1 MTHNLLGQETSPYL
15 LQHKDN
21 PVHWR
26 PWGAAAL
33 AEAKAAN
40 KPILLSIGYAA
51 CHWCHVMAHES
62 FENPEIAAVMNE
74 LFVNIKVD
82 REERPDIDAIYM
94 SALHLLG
101 AQGGWPLTMFL
112 TPDGEP
118 FWGGTYFPPTSRWGQ
133 PGFPDIMKRIDEVW
147 RTERETIDQNRKAIL
162 QRLELMAATDD
173 DGRTLRHDSLEQLAA
188 GLVNSVDFSRGGLSG
203 TPKFPNPPIF
213 RLFWQAYRKTGEPS
227 YKRAVDLLL
236 DRMSEGGI
244 YDHLGG
250 GYARYSVDDRWLVP
264 HFEKMLYDNAQIVEL
279 LTHAWLD
286 DRNPLFEQRLRE
298 TIGWVEREMIAENG
312 AFAASQDADSEGEEG
327 KFYVWSAREVQE
339 FLGTNAD
346 LFSQIYDVTGPG
358 NFEGHNI
365 LNRLQLREKP
375 DAETE
380 RLLASLRRT
389 LFTARDA
396 RVHPGWDDKVLADW
410 NGLMIA
416 ALAGAATA
424 FGEPRWLETAETAF
438 AAVLRDQSRVDS
450 AGNSR
455 LLHAFRAA
463 RAQHEGMLD
472 DYANMARA
480 ALALHEATGKPH
492 YLSQAEAWAR
502 TLDARFRDA
511 TAGGYFF
518 TADDAEALI
527 VRSRQAAD
535 NAVPAGNGVM
545 VEVLAGLALLTG
557 EARWRERAE
566 ELVSGFAA
574 AVAGQAPSHA
584 TLICGFDLMLSA
596 DQVVIVGRRGEAATD
611 ALLREV
617 FSVSMP
623 TRVLQVVGDAASL
636 PDGHP
641 ARGKTRVDDKAT
653 AYVCHGQ
660 TCSLP
665 LTDPA
670 ALRGI
675 LTGGAP

>member
-1 MTHNLLGQETSPYL
+1 MTRNLLDLETSPYL

-26 PWGAAAL
+26 PWGPAAL
-33 AEAKAAN
+33 AEAKAAG

-62 FENPEIAAVMNE
+62 FENPQIAAVMNE
-74 LFVNIKVD
+74 LFVSIKVD

-118 FWGGTYFPPTSRWGQ
+118 FWGGTYFPPESRWGQ
-133 PGFPDIMKRIDEVW
+133 PGFVDIMKRIDHVW
-147 RTERETIDQNRKAIL
+147 REERETVDQNRTAL
-162 QRLELMAATDD
+162 VQRLGLMSAGAG
-173 DGRTLRHDSLEQLAA
+173 DGGTLRPDSVEQLAA
-188 GLVNSVDFSRGGLSG
+188 KLINSVDFSRGGLSG

-213 RLFWQAYRKTGEPS
+213 RLFWLAYRKTGEPS

-244 YDHLGG
+244 YDHIGG

-264 HFEKMLYDNAQIVEL
+264 HFEKMLYDNAQIIEL
-279 LTHAWLD
+279 LTQAWLD
-286 DRNPLFEQRLRE
+286 DRNPLFERRLRE
-298 TIGWVEREMIAENG
+298 TIGWVAREMIAGNG

-327 KFYVWSAREVQE
+327 KFYVWSAAELQE

-346 LFSQIYDVTGPG
+346 EFAQIYDVSPRG

-365 LNRLQLREKP
+365 LNRLHLREKP
-375 DAETE
+375 DDETE
-380 RLLASLRRT
+380 ERMARIREL
-389 LFTARDA
+389 LFTVRDA
-396 RVHPGWDDKVLADW
+396 RVHPGWDDKALADW

-424 FGEPRWLETAETAF
+424 LDEPEWLALAETAF
-438 AAVLRDQSRVDS
+438 GAIVRDQTRTDS

-455 LLHAFRAA
+455 LLHSYRAA
-463 RAQHEGMLD
+463 KAQHEGMLD

-480 ALALHEATGKPH
+480 ALALHEATGDDA
-492 YLSQAEAWAR
+492 YLRRAEAWAS
-502 TLDARFRDA
+502 TVEARFRDSEG
-511 TAGGYFF
+511 GGYFF

-527 VRSRQAAD
+527 VRSRSATD

-545 VEVLAGLALLTG
+545 VEVLARLALLTG
-557 EARWRERAE
+557 NQVWRERAE
-566 ELVSGFAA
+566 QLVSAFSP
-574 AVAGQAPSHA
+574 AVASQAPSHA
-584 TLICGFDLMLSA
+584 TLLTGFDLLLNA
-596 DQVVIVGRRGEAATD
+596 DQIVIVGNRNEPNTQD
-611 ALLREV
+611 LLNAV
-617 FSVSMP
+617 CTVP
-623 TRVLQVVGDAASL
+623 LPNRVLQVVPDGAAL

-641 ARGKTRVDDKAT
+641 AHGKTKIGGEPT

-665 LTDPA
+665 ITVASVLHDM
-670 ALRGI
+670 LN
-675 LTGGAP
+675 GAGS

>member
-1 MTHNLLGQETSPYL
+1 MTRNLLDQETSPYL

-26 PWGAAAL
+26 PWGTAAL
-33 AEAKAAN
+33 AEAKAAG

-62 FENPEIAAVMNE
+62 FENPEIAAVMND

-94 SALHLLG
+94 SALQLLG
-101 AQGGWPLTMFL
+101 GQGGWPLTMFL

-118 FWGGTYFPPTSRWGQ
+118 FWGGTYFPPDSRWGQ
-133 PGFPDIMKRIDEVW
+133 PGFVDIMRRIDEVC
-147 RTERETIDQNRKAIL
+147 RQERDTVDQNRLAL
-162 QRLELMAATDD
+162 VQRLGIMASGSG
-173 DGRTLRHDSLEQLAA
+173 DGGSLREDSVEQLAA
-188 GLVNSVDFSRGGLSG
+188 KLINSVDFSRGGLAG

-213 RLFWQAYRKTGEPS
+213 RLFWLAYRRTGEPS

-264 HFEKMLYDNAQIVEL
+264 HFEKMLYDNAQIIEL

-286 DRNPLFEQRLRE
+286 DRNPLFERRLRE
-298 TIGWVEREMIAENG
+298 TVGWVAREMIAEGG

-327 KFYVWSAREVQE
+327 KFYVWSADEIRDY
-339 FLGTNAD
+339 LGVNAD
-346 LFSQIYDVTGPG
+346 LFASIYDVTPRG
-358 NFEGHNI
+358 NFEGHTI
-365 LNRLQLREKP
+365 LNRLHLREKP
-375 DAETE
+375 GEDIETQLDVMRQVLF
-380 RLLASLRRT
+380 RLRAS
-389 LFTARDA
+389 
-396 RVHPGWDDKVLADW
+396 RVHPGWDDKALADW

-416 ALAGAATA
+416 ALAGASGALR
-424 FGEPRWLETAETAF
+424 EPGWLALAESAF
-438 AAVLRDQSRVDS
+438 AAVLRQQARTDS

-455 LLHAFRAA
+455 LLHSYRAA
-463 RAQHEGMLD
+463 KPQHEAMLD

-480 ALALHEATGKPH
+480 ALILHEATGQDR
-492 YLSQAEAWAR
+492 YLRQAEAWAR
-502 TLDARFRDA
+502 TVEARFRDEENS
-511 TAGGYFF
+511 GYFF

-527 VRSRQAAD
+527 VRSRHATD

-545 VEVLAGLALLTG
+545 VEVLARLALLTG
-557 EARWRERAE
+557 DDIWRERAE
-566 ELVSGFAA
+566 ELVSSFAA
-574 AVAGQAPSHA
+574 SVASQAPSHA
-584 TLICGFDLMLSA
+584 TLLCGFDLMLHA
-596 DQVVIVGRRGEAATD
+596 DQIVIVGERGAADTE
-611 ALLREV
+611 ALLRAV
-617 FSVSMP
+617 FDISLP
-623 TRVLQVVGDAASL
+623 NRVLQVVADGAAL
-636 PDGHP
+636 PAAHP
-641 ARGKTRVDDKAT
+641 AAGKAAVDGKAT

-665 LTDPA
+665 ITDAA
-670 ALRGI
+670 ALRAS
-675 LTGGAP
+675 LVGAG

>member
-1 MTHNLLGQETSPYL
+1 MTRNLLDQETSPYL

-26 PWGAAAL
+26 PWGPAAL
-33 AEAKAAN
+33 AEARAAG

-62 FENPEIAAVMNE
+62 FENPAIAAVMND
-74 LFVNIKVD
+74 LFVSIKVD

-118 FWGGTYFPPTSRWGQ
+118 FWGGTYFPPESRWGQ
-133 PGFPDIMKRIDEVW
+133 PGFVDIMKRIDQVW
-147 RTERETIDQNRKAIL
+147 REERETVDQNRVAL
-162 QRLELMAATDD
+162 VQRLGLMSAGAG
-173 DGRTLRHDSLEQLAA
+173 DGGTLRPDSVEQLAA
-188 GLVNSVDFSRGGLSG
+188 RLINSVDFARGGLSG

-213 RLFWQAYRKTGEPS
+213 RLFWLAYRKTGEPS

-236 DRMSEGGI
+236 DRTSEGGI
-244 YDHLGG
+244 YDHIGG

-279 LTHAWLD
+279 LTQAWLD

-298 TIGWVEREMIAENG
+298 TIGWVAREMIAENG

-327 KFYVWSAREVQE
+327 KFYVWSAAELQE
-339 FLGTNAD
+339 CLGTNAD
-346 LFSQIYDVTGPG
+346 LFAQIYDVTPRG
-358 NFEGHNI
+358 NFEGHTI
-365 LNRLQLREKP
+365 LNRLHLRQKP
-375 DAETE
+375 DDETE
-380 RLLASLRRT
+380 TLMTEIRGLLFKLRH
-389 LFTARDA
+389 A

-424 FGEPRWLETAETAF
+424 FDEPDWLALAETAF
-438 AAVLRDQSRVDS
+438 AAVIHDQTRMDS

-455 LLHAFRAA
+455 LLHSYRAA
-463 RAQHEGMLD
+463 KAQHEGMLD

-480 ALALHEATGKPH
+480 ALALHEATGKAA
-492 YLSQAEAWAR
+492 YLHHAEAWAR
-502 TLDARFRDA
+502 TLGARFWDDES
-511 TAGGYFF
+511 GGYFF

-527 VRSRQAAD
+527 VRSRNATD

-545 VEVLAGLALLTG
+545 VEVLARLALLTG
-557 EARWRERAE
+557 DDAWRERAE
-566 ELVSGFAA
+566 QLVSAFAS

-584 TLICGFDLMLSA
+584 TLLCGFDLLLGA
-596 DQVVIVGRRGEAATD
+596 DQTVIVGDRGEPDTQAMLQAVF
-611 ALLREV
+611 EV
-617 FSVSMP
+617 SQP
-623 TRVLQVVGDAASL
+623 NRVLQVVADGAAL
-636 PDGHP
+636 PPGHP
-641 ARGKTRVDDKAT
+641 ASGKTQVGGKAT
-653 AYVCHGQ
+653 AYICHGQ

-665 LTDPA
+665 ITDPS
-670 ALRGI
+670 ALRDI
-675 LTGGAP
+675 LNRTAP

>member
-1 MTHNLLGQETSPYL
+1 MTRNLLDQETSPYL

-26 PWGAAAL
+26 PWGPAAL
-33 AEAKAAN
+33 AEAKAAG
-40 KPILLSIGYAA
+40 KPVLLSIGYAA

-62 FENPEIAAVMNE
+62 FENPEIAGVMND
-74 LFVNIKVD
+74 LFVNVKVD
-82 REERPDIDAIYM
+82 REERPDIDTIYM
-94 SALHLLG
+94 AALQMLG
-101 AQGGWPLTMFL
+101 GQGGWPLTMFL

-118 FWGGTYFPPTSRWGQ
+118 FWGGTYFPPESRWGQ
-133 PGFPDIMKRIDEVW
+133 PGFVDIMRRIDQVW
-147 RTERETIDQNRKAIL
+147 REERETVDQNRLAL
-162 QRLELMAATDD
+162 VQRLGLMAAGSDE
-173 DGRTLRHDSLEQLAA
+173 GGTLRADSVEQLASK
-188 GLVNSVDFSRGGLSG
+188 LINSVDFSRGGLAG

-213 RLFWQAYRKTGEPS
+213 RLFWLAYRKTGEPS

-264 HFEKMLYDNAQIVEL
+264 HFEKMLYDNAQIIEL

-298 TIGWVEREMIAENG
+298 AIGWVEREMIADNG

-327 KFYVWSAREVQE
+327 KFYVWSAQE
-339 FLGTNAD
+339 LQDFLGTNFEQFAS
-346 LFSQIYDVTGPG
+346 LYDVSPRG

-375 DAETE
+375 DEDTE
-380 RLLASLRRT
+380 ALMAKLRGLLFRV
-389 LFTARDA
+389 RDA
-396 RVHPGWDDKVLADW
+396 RVHPGWDDKALADW

-416 ALAGAATA
+416 ALTAASA
-424 FGEPRWLETAETAF
+424 ALGERRWLALAETAF
-438 AAVLRDQSRVDS
+438 AAVLRDQARVDS

-455 LLHAFRAA
+455 LLHSFRAA
-463 RAQHEGMLD
+463 KAQHEGMLD

-480 ALALHEATGKPH
+480 ALLLHEATGKPD
-492 YLSQAEAWAR
+492 YLAQAEAWAR

-511 TAGGYFF
+511 ESGGYFF

-527 VRSRQAAD
+527 VRSRAATD

-545 VEVLAGLALLTG
+545 VEVLARLSLLTG
-557 EARWRERAE
+557 DAHWRERAE
-566 ELVSGFAA
+566 QIVSAFAS
-574 AVAGQAPSHA
+574 AVASQAPGHA
-584 TLICGFDLMLSA
+584 TLLCGFDLMLNA
-596 DQVVIVGRRGEAATD
+596 DQVVIVGDRGAADTR
-611 ALLREV
+611 AILRAV
-617 FSVSMP
+617 FDVSLP
-623 TRVLQVVGDAASL
+623 NRVLQIVADGSAL
-636 PDGHP
+636 PTGHP
-641 ARGKTRVDDKAT
+641 AAGKTQVDGKAA

-665 LTDPA
+665 ITDPA
-670 ALRGI
+670 QLRGV
-675 LTGGAP
+675 LNGGTA

>member
-1 MTHNLLGQETSPYL
+1 MTRNLLELETSPYL

-26 PWGAAAL
+26 PWGPAAL
-33 AEAKAAN
+33 AEAKDAG

-62 FENPEIAAVMNE
+62 FENPEIAAVMND

-94 SALHLLG
+94 SALQLLG
-101 AQGGWPLTMFL
+101 GQGGWPLTMFL

-118 FWGGTYFPPTSRWGQ
+118 FWGGTYFPPESRWGQ
-133 PGFPDIMKRIDEVW
+133 PGFTDIMRRIDQVW
-147 RTERETIDQNRKAIL
+147 REERETVDQNRMAL
-162 QRLELMAATDD
+162 VQRLGLMAAGSN
-173 DGRTLRHDSLEQLAA
+173 DGGTLRADSVEQLAA
-188 GLVNSVDFSRGGLSG
+188 KLINSVDFSRGGLAG

-213 RLFWQAYRKTGEPS
+213 RLFWLAYRKSGEPS

-264 HFEKMLYDNAQIVEL
+264 HFEKMLYDNAQIIEL

-327 KFYVWSAREVQE
+327 KFYVWSAQELQE
-339 FLGTNAD
+339 FLGTNFE
-346 LFSQIYDVTGPG
+346 LFASLYDVSPRG

-365 LNRLQLREKP
+365 LNRLHLRQKP
-375 DAETE
+375 DDETE
-380 RLLASLRRT
+380 ALMEKVRALLFKVRG
-389 LFTARDA
+389 A
-396 RVHPGWDDKVLADW
+396 RVHPGWDDKALADW

-416 ALAGAATA
+416 ALAGAAAA
-424 FGEPRWLETAETAF
+424 FGEARWLALAENAF
-438 AAVLRDQSRVDS
+438 AAVTRDQTRTDS

-455 LLHAFRAA
+455 LLHSFRAA
-463 RAQHEGMLD
+463 KAQHEAMLD

-480 ALALHEATGKPH
+480 ALVLHEATGRAE
-492 YLSQAEAWAR
+492 YLAQAEAWAR
-502 TLDARFRDA
+502 TLDARFWDEEN
-511 TAGGYFF
+511 GGYFF

-527 VRSRQAAD
+527 VRSRQATD
-535 NAVPAGNGVM
+535 NAVPAGNGTM
-545 VEVLAGLALLTG
+545 VEVLARLSLLTG
-557 EARWRERAE
+557 DDRWRERAE
-566 ELVSGFAA
+566 QLVSAFASS
-574 AVAGQAPSHA
+574 VANQAPGHA
-584 TLICGFDLMLSA
+584 TLLTGFDLLLNA
-596 DQVVIVGRRGEAATD
+596 DQIVIVGDRNTADTQAM
-611 ALLREV
+611 LRAV
-617 FSVSMP
+617 FDVSLP
-623 TRVLQVVGDAASL
+623 NRVLQVVADGAAL
-636 PDGHP
+636 PAAHP
-641 ARGKTRVDDKAT
+641 ASGKTQVDGKPT
-653 AYVCHGQ
+653 VYICHGQ

-665 LTDPA
+665 ITDLGGLRDVLNGA
-670 ALRGI
+670 A
-675 LTGGAP
+675 A

>member
-1 MTHNLLGQETSPYL
+1 MTRNLLDLETSPYL

-26 PWGAAAL
+26 PWGPAAL
-33 AEAKAAN
+33 AEAKAAG

-74 LFVNIKVD
+74 LFVSIKVD

-118 FWGGTYFPPTSRWGQ
+118 FWGGTYFPPESRWGQ
-133 PGFPDIMKRIDEVW
+133 PGFVDIMKRIDHVW
-147 RTERETIDQNRKAIL
+147 HEERETVDQNRVAL
-162 QRLELMAATDD
+162 VQRLGLMSAGAGDN
-173 DGRTLRHDSLEQLAA
+173 GTLRPDSVEQLAA
-188 GLVNSVDFSRGGLSG
+188 KLINSVDFSRGGLSG

-213 RLFWQAYRKTGEPS
+213 RLFWLAYRKTGEPS

-244 YDHLGG
+244 YDHIGG

-279 LTHAWLD
+279 LTQAWLD
-286 DRNPLFEQRLRE
+286 DRNKLFERRLRE
-298 TIGWVEREMIAENG
+298 TIGWVAREMVTANG
-312 AFAASQDADSEGEEG
+312 AFAASHDADSEGEEG
-327 KFYVWSAREVQE
+327 KFYVWSAAELQE

-346 LFSQIYDVTGPG
+346 EFAQIYDVSPRG

-365 LNRLQLREKP
+365 LNRLHLREKP
-375 DAETE
+375 DDETE
-380 RLLASLRRT
+380 ERMTRIREL
-389 LFTARDA
+389 LFTVRDA

-416 ALAGAATA
+416 ALAGAAMA
-424 FGEPRWLETAETAF
+424 LDEPEWLALAETAF
-438 AAVLRDQSRVDS
+438 DAIVRDQTRTDS

-455 LLHAFRAA
+455 LLHSYRAA
-463 RAQHEGMLD
+463 KAQHEGMLD

-480 ALALHEATGKPH
+480 ALVLHEATGDDG
-492 YLSQAEAWAR
+492 YLRRAEAWAS
-502 TLDARFRDA
+502 TVDAHFRDSEG
-511 TAGGYFF
+511 GGYFF

-527 VRSRQAAD
+527 VRSRSATD

-545 VEVLAGLALLTG
+545 VEVLARLALLTG
-557 EARWRERAE
+557 NEVWRERAE
-566 ELVSGFAA
+566 QLVSTFAS
-574 AVAGQAPSHA
+574 AVASQAPSHA
-584 TLICGFDLMLSA
+584 TLLTGFDLLLNA
-596 DQVVIVGRRGEAATD
+596 DQIVIVGDRGDPDTRAMLDT
-611 ALLREV
+611 V
-617 FSVSMP
+617 FSVSLP
-623 TRVLQVVGDAASL
+623 NRVLQVVPDGAAL
-636 PDGHP
+636 PAGHP
-641 ARGKTRVDDKAT
+641 ASDKTRVGGHAT
-653 AYVCHGQ
+653 AYICHGR

-665 LTDPA
+665 ITDA
-670 ALRGI
+670 SALRDA
-675 LTGGAP
+675 LNGAAS

>member
-1 MTHNLLGQETSPYL
+1 MTRNLLDQETSPYL

-26 PWGAAAL
+26 PWGPAAL
-33 AEAKAAN
+33 AEAKAAG

-74 LFVNIKVD
+74 LFVSIKVD

-118 FWGGTYFPPTSRWGQ
+118 FWGGTYFPPESRWGQ
-133 PGFPDIMKRIDEVW
+133 PGFVDIMKRIDHVW
-147 RTERETIDQNRKAIL
+147 REERETVDQNRLAL
-162 QRLELMAATDD
+162 VQRLGLMSAGTADA
-173 DGRTLRHDSLEQLAA
+173 GTLRPDSVEQLAA
-188 GLVNSVDFSRGGLSG
+188 KLINNVDFARGGLSG

-213 RLFWQAYRKTGEPS
+213 RLFWLAYRKTGEPS

-244 YDHLGG
+244 FDHIGG

-279 LTHAWLD
+279 LTQAWLD
-286 DRNPLFEQRLRE
+286 DRNPLFAQRLHE
-298 TIGWVEREMIAENG
+298 TIGWVAREMIAENG

-327 KFYVWSAREVQE
+327 KFYVWSATELQE

-346 LFSQIYDVTGPG
+346 LFAQIYDVSPRG

-365 LNRLQLREKP
+365 LNRLHLRDKP
-375 DAETE
+375 DADTE
-380 RLLASLRRT
+380 ELMARLREL
-389 LFTARDA
+389 LFTVRDA

-424 FGEPRWLETAETAF
+424 LGEPGWLALAETAF
-438 AAVLRDQSRVDS
+438 AAVVRDQTRTDW

-455 LLHAFRAA
+455 LLHSYRAA
-463 RAQHEGMLD
+463 KAQHEGMLD

-480 ALALHEATGKPH
+480 ALALHEATGKAA
-492 YLSQAEAWAR
+492 YLRHAEAWAR
-502 TLDARFRDA
+502 TLDARFWDSES
-511 TAGGYFF
+511 GGYFF

-527 VRSRQAAD
+527 VRSRNATD
-535 NAVPAGNGVM
+535 NAVPAGNGAM
-545 VEVLAGLALLTG
+545 VEVLARLALLTG
-557 EARWRERAE
+557 DDTWRQQVEH
-566 ELVSGFAA
+566 LVSAFAS

-584 TLICGFDLMLSA
+584 TLLCGFDLLLCA
-596 DQVVIVGRRGEAATD
+596 DQIVIVGDRDSGTGSTMVNA
-611 ALLREV
+611 V
-617 FSVSMP
+617 FDVSLP
-623 TRVLQVVGDAASL
+623 NRVLQVVEDAATL
-636 PDGHP
+636 PAGHP
-641 ARGKTRVDDKAT
+641 AYGKIKVGGEPT
-653 AYVCHGQ
+653 AYICRGQ

-665 LTDPA
+665 ITDVA
-670 ALRGI
+670 ELLRALNGD
-675 LTGGAP
+675 AS